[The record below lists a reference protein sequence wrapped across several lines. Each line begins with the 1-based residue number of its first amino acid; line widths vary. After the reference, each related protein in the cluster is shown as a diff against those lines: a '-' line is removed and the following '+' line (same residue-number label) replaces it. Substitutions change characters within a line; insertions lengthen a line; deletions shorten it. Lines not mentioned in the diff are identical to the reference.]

1 MLRKPTFVLLIL
13 TAFTAVLPVSA
24 QTVIDQIPIA
34 GTSTGIAI
42 NPINNKIYVASISS
56 SEESKAIISLI
67 DGQTRTVTKTVPL
80 GFDTPGKVIVNP
92 VTQRVYMQACNF
104 LFVANPIC
112 DLLVFDSTL
121 NVLADLPNTGPAV
134 AVNPRTNRIYILNEN
149 GFAILNG
156 QTNQIVGQINLP
168 GAGGVGVDPLRER
181 MFTIVNNDELV
192 IIDLD
197 SNRIRDRVAIEP
209 GADAIGVN
217 PVTQRGYITH
227 PNFVNTDP
235 TQLTVLDLNNLHIVT
250 HILIGPSPNNVSV
263 DFRADVI
270 FVGNGDSLTAID
282 GARNTILTTIDKAT
296 SAESDLASGLVYATT
311 DLVFFDDTGISG
323 RVDVI
328 KEPRLTNQGK
338 GKSD

>member
-1 MLRKPTFVLLIL
+1 
-13 TAFTAVLPVSA
+13 
-24 QTVIDQIPIA
+24 
-34 GTSTGIAI
+34 
-42 NPINNKIYVASISS
+42 
-56 SEESKAIISLI
+56 
-67 DGQTRTVTKTVPL
+67 
-80 GFDTPGKVIVNP
+80 
-92 VTQRVYMQACNF
+92 
-104 LFVANPIC
+104 
-112 DLLVFDSTL
+112 
-121 NVLADLPNTGPAV
+121 
-134 AVNPRTNRIYILNEN
+134 
-149 GFAILNG
+149 
-156 QTNQIVGQINLP
+156 
-168 GAGGVGVDPLRER
+168 

-197 SNRIRDRVAIEP
+197 SNRIRNRVPIEP

-235 TQLTVLDLNNLHIVT
+235 TKLTVIDLNNFHIVT
-250 HILIGPSPNNVSV
+250 HILIGPSPTNVSV

-328 KEPRLTNQGK
+328 EEPRLTNQGK